1 MLPLFPL
8 LPHKLIRNI
17 QIPIKIQTSRF
28 VVEVG
33 AVLAFVKQLQRL
45 HWLNIQ
51 PLGHY
56 ATFNI
61 AKIQDYPEKIVV
73 I

>member
-1 MLPLFPL
+1 MILSIIINPFINTQL
-8 LPHKLIRNI
+8 
-17 QIPIKIQTSRF
+17 PIKIKPGGF

-33 AVLAFVKQLQRL
+33 AGLAFVKQLQRL